1 MRVAVPRMR
10 GWPPGSTVSS
20 ESPAVKRMAPAP
32 PTGAAGVAV
41 ALGAVVAPGAV
52 GDGQANCASPNGQF
66 QVLMG
71 RPDGGT
77 RNVSLISPANPN
89 GDFIFNRAVDP
100 AEGILWSPNS
110 NSFLIVIGD
119 EVVQVFTDLSF
130 RTVVSGVPAFC
141 PRWSAGP

>member
-1 MRVAVPRMR
+1 
-10 GWPPGSTVSS
+10 
-20 ESPAVKRMAPAP
+20 
-32 PTGAAGVAV
+32 
-41 ALGAVVAPGAV
+41 
-52 GDGQANCASPNGQF
+52 
-66 QVLMG
+66 MG

-77 RNVSLISPANPN
+77 RNVSLITPANPN

-100 AEGILWSPNS
+100 AEGILWSPNN

>member
-1 MRVAVPRMR
+1 SSPAEAGGISYKLVVPR
-10 GWPPGSTVSS
+10 PGC
-20 ESPAVKRMAPAP
+20 A
-32 PTGAAGVAV
+32 
-41 ALGAVVAPGAV
+41 AV
-52 GDGQANCASPNGQF
+52 GDGQANCASPNGQY
-66 QVLMG
+66 QVIMG

-100 AEGILWSPNS
+100 TEGILWSPNS

-130 RTVVSGVPAFC
+130 RTVVSSVPAFC